1 MTKSSSIN
9 TAIQEKLFDEV
20 NNRKISKFQFDVYS
34 ALLEVPSGKVT
45 TYKEIAK
52 RIHCNSSQVSI
63 FCSIFEVISNFILL
77 QAIGQ
82 ALKKNTFAP
91 DVPCHRVVRSDLS
104 LGGFSGSTDNE
115 TVGKKVKLLES
126 EGIIFENTSRTSE
139 SSDYKIGQTF
149 LFSFSSKVL

>member
-9 TAIQEKLFDEV
+9 SGIQKKLFDAQ

-34 ALLEVPSGKVT
+34 ALLKVPSGKVT
-45 TYKEIAK
+45 TYKEIAEK
-52 RIHCNSSQVSI
+52 IHCNSSQVSI
-63 FCSIFEVISNFILL
+63 FSSNFQQVSNFVSF

-104 LGGFSGSTDNE
+104 LGGFSGSTGNE

-126 EGIIFENTSRTSE
+126 EGIIFENNSNSSE
-139 SSDYKIGQTF
+139 NSEYKIEKNF
-149 LFSFSSKVL
+149 FFNFSS